1 MRQVYLDHNA
11 TTPVLP
17 EVLETLLRYYQED
30 FGNPSS
36 VHRYG
41 RRVRVALDDTRD
53 CVADMLGAPAAAVF
67 FSSGGTEANNT
78 ILQGVAAALKGRGRH
93 LVTSQIEHP
102 AVLDTC
108 AYLAQQGYTV
118 TYVPVDAHGVVAPEA
133 VREALTDE
141 TILVSIMYANNET
154 GVLQPIA
161 DIARLVRQRGI
172 LMHTDAVQAFGKMSL
187 RVAELGVDFLSF
199 SGHKLYAP
207 KGIGGWY
214 ARPGVPLHALLHGG
228 HQERGMRAGT
238 EHVAGVVALGKACAL
253 AQRDMRQEWERQQQ
267 LQQRLE
273 HGIQEQIP
281 DVRIQGAEVPRLPNT
296 TNVAFAGVEG
306 ESLMMSLD
314 LQGVALST
322 GSACSSGSL
331 EPSHVLRAMGV
342 PAAYLHGAL
351 RCSLGRGTTLA
362 DIEYVLEILPGI
374 VQQARALSPS
384 FVP

>member
-17 EVLETLLRYYQED
+17 EVLEVMLRYYRED

-41 RRVRVALDDTRD
+41 RRIRVAIDDTRD
-53 CVADMLGAPAAAVF
+53 CVADMLGAPAAAIF

-78 ILQGVAAALKGRGRH
+78 ILKGVASALQGHGRH

-108 AYLAQQGYTV
+108 AYLAHQGYAV
-118 TYVPVDAHGVVAPEA
+118 THVPVDEHGLVDPEA
-133 VREALTDE
+133 VHDALTDE

-154 GVLQPIA
+154 GVIQPIA

-172 LMHTDAVQAFGKMSL
+172 LMHTDAVQAFAKMPL
-187 RVAELGVDFLSF
+187 RVDELGVDFLSF

-214 ARPGVPLHALLHGG
+214 ARPGAPLHPLLHGG
-228 HQERGMRAGT
+228 HQERGLRSGT
-238 EHVAGVVALGKACAL
+238 EHVAGIAALGKACAI
-253 AQRDMRQEWERQQQ
+253 AVSDMQQEWERQQQ

-273 HGIQEQIP
+273 HGIREQIP
-281 DVRIQGAEVPRLPNT
+281 EVCIQGVEAPRLPNT
-296 TNVAFAGVEG
+296 THVAFAGVEG
-306 ESLMMSLD
+306 EALLMSLD

-342 PAAYLHGAL
+342 PAAYLYGAL

-374 VQQARALSPS
+374 VQHTRDLSPS
-384 FVP
+384 FAP